1 MRTKIFPYILDRVE
15 QINIEKYGQLTC
27 ELCKQSI
34 ENEQFQYDHIIPV
47 SKFNE
52 FKSAA
57 RGSRC
62 NGIRNLQIA
71 HRKCNEQ
78 KSNNV

>member
-1 MRTKIFPYILDRVE
+1 MRTKILPYVLE
-15 QINIEKYGQLTC
+15 QVQLRNVKKYGNLTC

-34 ENEQFQYDHIIPV
+34 EDEQFQYDHIIPV

-52 FKSAA
+52 FKLAA
-57 RGSRC
+57 KGSRC
-62 NGIRNLQIA
+62 NGIRNLQIT